1 MDQDS
6 CVGSMGLHQNNL
18 VTHNEDGGISSLQSQ
33 LHSTT
38 GPIFPWRMSSRS
50 VIDVF
55 RDIRD
60 RYFGKPVLPKLSE
73 RKASLHSCT
82 DTDDEEEF
90 NSLDA
95 LPVYC
100 KLMILSF
107 LDTKDVCKMS
117 LVNSQWHGV
126 ANDQILWRELM
137 IRDMCRWISMTN
149 KSHPLISSVWDNH
162 RLSRLGYGVDIA
174 DLVPVDNCVLN
185 GLSAAKPSYEEHYS
199 KGVNYKALYIHS
211 SYQRVQDDISSSQQN
226 SGFPSLLK
234 SIWQGSESFV
244 EGEIIITGP
253 GIDSPR
259 TSKIFRSLMW
269 GNEFLETKGLLPG
282 NRDGIGSGVQV
293 IFKGKTPFN
302 LIALYSGNNR
312 IRETRV
318 GLERLRISN
327 VVEMIDNDDDTPVM
341 VNDNNDED
349 SQARFSLHEAVR
361 FYIAE
366 RKGNYK
372 LIYAVDA
379 TAGQRWEDIA
389 CNKLELDA
397 ILKGTVPDGIVSAAV
412 ANVDAAANGAEE
424 SNPVENNSNSI
435 ANNKRPLLVL
445 SCVRDDAT
453 PRLSALQIIAMLGLP
468 EINDRQWRVQDVVVS
483 SMQGVEKGI
492 DWLLR
497 QS

>member
-1 MDQDS
+1 MF
-6 CVGSMGLHQNNL
+6 LL
-18 VTHNEDGGISSLQSQ
+18 ILISFTS
-33 LHSTT
+33 
-38 GPIFPWRMSSRS
+38 
-50 VIDVF
+50 
-55 RDIRD
+55 
-60 RYFGKPVLPKLSE
+60 
-73 RKASLHSCT
+73 
-82 DTDDEEEF
+82 DDEEEI

-107 LDTKDVCKMS
+107 LDTKDVCNLS

-126 ANDQILWRELM
+126 TNDQILWRELM
-137 IRDMCRWISMTN
+137 IRDMCRWNSMTN
-149 KSHPLISSVWDNH
+149 KSHPLISSVWDND
-162 RLSRLGYGVDIA
+162 RLSRLGYGIDIA
-174 DLVPVDNCVLN
+174 DLVPVDSAIQN
-185 GLSAAKPSYEEHYS
+185 GLSPAKPSYELHHSREI
-199 KGVNYKALYIHS
+199 NYKALYIHS
-211 SYQRVQDDISSSQQN
+211 SYQRVQDDLSSSQQN
-226 SGFPSLLK
+226 SGLPSLFK
-234 SIWQGSESFV
+234 SIWQGGESFD

-293 IFKGKTPFN
+293 IFKGKIPFN

-318 GLERLRISN
+318 GLERLRLSN
-327 VVEMIDNDDDTPVM
+327 VVDMVEIDHNAPVM
-341 VNDNNDED
+341 VNDNDADE

-372 LIYAVDA
+372 LIYAIDA
-379 TAGQRWEDIA
+379 TWGQKWENIS

-397 ILKGTVPDGIVSAAV
+397 ILRGTAPDTNLSAVIADENSAA
-412 ANVDAAANGAEE
+412 NEPAENDIVE
-424 SNPVENNSNSI
+424 SNIDSI
-435 ANNKRPLLVL
+435 AKNKRPLLVL
-445 SCVRDDAT
+445 SCVQDDT
-453 PRLSALQIIAMLGLP
+453 TQRLSTLQVIAMLGLP

-483 SMQGVEKGI
+483 SMEGVEKGL